1 MLALKNF
8 CRNLRKVA
16 QKQQSIKY
24 DSDETVRHA
33 LLEFGVYMIFLTT
46 ATIVANSVQHFYMF
60 YFNQTVEKLFL
71 KRETETKYGK
81 EVEFWNL
88 VTTSDWWSFLEKNF
102 LDGLHGDQND
112 VNSTKRLLLK
122 DNMLLAPPRL
132 RQMRVK
138 SHSCEINDAFRR
150 YFNSCYA
157 GYSSGKEQRKAHYKG
172 TQYYSKRQLD
182 AITLKG
188 EIAYYYG
195 GGYVQMLTY
204 EREANQKIF
213 DNLKDIKW
221 IDRGTRIVILEFV
234 LLNSNA
240 YMLENVKI
248 LAELPPVGGIVPS
261 HQLQPLKFSLWMEK
275 DAFLH
280 VAAII
285 YYIMAGFYTFEEV
298 TEIRTIGPSAYC
310 KSLWNVLDV
319 LVLLLAYFSFFYNL
333 VHPVLLNRSINAAQE
348 DDTRFHSIDNLCY
361 WNTIYIDAMG
371 VCVFLIWIKIFKFI
385 GFNKTMLQFS
395 TTLSRCSK
403 DLFGFAV
410 MFFIVFLAY
419 AQLGL
424 LLFGASHPDFRDFGT
439 SVITL
444 MRMFLGDFEYQLIE
458 EANYFLGPVYFITY
472 VLLVFFILLNMFLA
486 IVNDTYA
493 VVKSEFTEG
502 NTNLGDYIIHLW
514 GNCCSTLKKCF
525 RRRRKE
531 LEDVDVKRKT
541 AIELEKSSVDFS
553 SSEPTAD
560 TRTRSITP
568 RTQARLELSGI
579 LREYFEELSPELIDQ
594 NGRYEDTSSVAANA
608 DEIRRRKTELWT
620 LEYKAHVHRMRQ
632 VFALGLVLNSCLQ
645 ITIKKAGGRISP
657 QSHGCLDVCLSVN
670 LEAIR
675 HRQEADD
682 TNLFMHLAMG
692 VRCS

>member
-1 MLALKNF
+1 MSNFWADITKEYTYALRVEK
-8 CRNLRKVA
+8 LA
-16 QKQQSIKY
+16 QKQNSIKY
-24 DSDETVRHA
+24 DSDATVRRA
-33 LLEFGVYMIFLTT
+33 LLEFGVYMIFLMA

-102 LDGLHGDQND
+102 LDGLHGDEND

-122 DNMLLAPPRL
+122 DNMLLGPPRL

-157 GYSSGKEQRKAHYKG
+157 GYSSGIEYKKANYKG

-188 EIAYYYG
+188 QIAYYYG

-240 YMLENVKI
+240 YMLDNVKI

-275 DAFLH
+275 DAFLYI
-280 VAAII
+280 AAII
-285 YYIMAGFYTFEEV
+285 YYLMAGFYTFEEI
-298 TEIRTIGPSAYC
+298 TEIRAIGPSAYC
-310 KSLWNVLDV
+310 KSLWNVFDV

-333 VHPVLLNRSINAAQE
+333 VQPMLLNRSIDAAQK

-371 VCVFLIWIKIFKFI
+371 ISVFLIWIKIFKFI

-395 TTLSRCSK
+395 TTLGRCSK

-458 EANYFLGPVYFITY
+458 EANYFLGPIYFITY

-493 VVKSEFTEG
+493 AVKLEITEG
-502 NTNLGDYIIHLW
+502 HTNLGDYVIHLW
-514 GNCCSTLKKCF
+514 GNFRSTLKKCF
-525 RRRRKE
+525 QRRRKE
-531 LEDVDVKRKT
+531 VVDADGEGKT
-541 AIELEKSSVDFS
+541 AIDLEKSSVDFS
-553 SSEPTAD
+553 SSEATAY
-560 TRTRSITP
+560 THTSITP
-568 RTQARLELSGI
+568 RTQARLELTGI

-608 DEIRRRKTELWT
+608 DEIRRLKHRVGLLEDVLEQLVAGMDRILEKVDSRKH
-620 LEYKAHVHRMRQ
+620 A
-632 VFALGLVLNSCLQ
+632 
-645 ITIKKAGGRISP
+645 KK
-657 QSHGCLDVCLSVN
+657 
-670 LEAIR
+670 E
-675 HRQEADD
+675 
-682 TNLFMHLAMG
+682 
-692 VRCS
+692 

>member
-1 MLALKNF
+1 MLALRNF

-46 ATIVANSVQHFYMF
+46 ATIVANSAQHFYMF

-81 EVEFWNL
+81 EVEFRNL

-102 LDGLHGDQND
+102 LDGLHGDESD

-122 DNMLLAPPRL
+122 DNMLLGPPRL

-157 GYSSGKEQRKAHYKG
+157 GYSSGKEQRKANYKG

-182 AITLKG
+182 AIALKG
-188 EIAYYYG
+188 EIAHYYG

-221 IDRGTRIVILEFV
+221 IDRGSRIVILEFV
-234 LLNSNA
+234 LLNANA
-240 YMLENVKI
+240 YMLDNVKI

-261 HQLQPLKFSLWMEK
+261 YQLQPLKFSLWMER
-275 DAFLH
+275 DAFLYI
-280 VAAII
+280 AAIV
-285 YYIMAGFYTFEEV
+285 YYIMAGFYTFEEI
-298 TEIRTIGPSAYC
+298 TEIRTIGPSAYR

-319 LVLLLAYFSFFYNL
+319 LVLLLTYFSFFYNL
-333 VHPVLLNRSINAAQE
+333 VHPALLNRSINAAQQ

-371 VCVFLIWIKIFKFI
+371 ICIFLIWIKIFKFI

-395 TTLSRCSK
+395 TTLGRVSADESTFRLSK
-403 DLFGFAV
+403 
-410 MFFIVFLAY
+410 MFLAY

-458 EANYFLGPVYFITY
+458 EANYFLGPIYFVTY

-502 NTNLGDYIIHLW
+502 NTNLGDYVIHLW

-525 RRRRKE
+525 QRRRKE
-531 LEDVDVKRKT
+531 VEDVDVKRKT
-541 AIELEKSSVDFS
+541 ASELEKSSVDLS

-560 TRTRSITP
+560 TRTSITP
-568 RTQARLELSGI
+568 RTQARLELTGI

-594 NGRYEDTSSVAANA
+594 NGRYEDTSSVA
-608 DEIRRRKTELWT
+608 DEIRRLKHRVDLLEDVVEQLVAGMDRILAKVDSWKRTRKE
-620 LEYKAHVHRMRQ
+620 
-632 VFALGLVLNSCLQ
+632 
-645 ITIKKAGGRISP
+645 
-657 QSHGCLDVCLSVN
+657 
-670 LEAIR
+670 
-675 HRQEADD
+675 
-682 TNLFMHLAMG
+682 
-692 VRCS
+692 